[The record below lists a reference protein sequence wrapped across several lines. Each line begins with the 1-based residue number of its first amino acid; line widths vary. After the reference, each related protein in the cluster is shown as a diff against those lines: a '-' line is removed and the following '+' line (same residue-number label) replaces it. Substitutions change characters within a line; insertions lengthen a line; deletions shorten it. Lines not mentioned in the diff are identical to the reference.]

1 MAFPASAFAA
11 GIEVDVTVSKKG
23 GEVRCALYADSIA
36 KAFPKDPENAT
47 AQVVGER
54 TGEKATCR
62 FDEVAP
68 GTYAVSVLH
77 DVNSNGDLDSNMLG
91 IPKEPLGFSNG
102 AKPKRGPPSF
112 DAAKFTHG
120 SEATKL
126 QIKTE

>member
-1 MAFPASAFAA
+1 
-11 GIEVDVTVSKKG
+11 
-23 GEVRCALYADSIA
+23 
-36 KAFPKDPENAT
+36 
-47 AQVVGER
+47 
-54 TGEKATCR
+54 
-62 FDEVAP
+62 VAP

-77 DVNSNGDLDSNMLG
+77 DVNSNGDLDTNFLG

-102 AKPKRGPPSF
+102 AKPKMGPPSF